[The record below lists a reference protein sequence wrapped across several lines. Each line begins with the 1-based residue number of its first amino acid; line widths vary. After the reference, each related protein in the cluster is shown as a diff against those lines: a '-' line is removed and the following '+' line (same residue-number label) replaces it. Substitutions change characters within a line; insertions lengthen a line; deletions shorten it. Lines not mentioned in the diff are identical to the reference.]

1 MSGQPL
7 LQVTGLSV
15 GYGRL
20 LVVRDV
26 SLEVREGEVVA
37 LIGPNGAGKTTLVSA
52 IAGLLTPAAGQVRF
66 AGQDITG
73 WPAYRVLEQ
82 GLGLVPQ
89 GRQLFGDMT
98 VLDNLL
104 LGSFSRRARPYRRE
118 TLEAMFQR
126 FPILRERK
134 QQQAGQ
140 MSGGEQQMLAIAR
153 TLMARP
159 RLLVLDEPSLG
170 LAPKIVEE
178 VADIVREVSQE
189 GTSVLLVEQNV
200 PMALGVAA
208 RVYVLEAGEV
218 ADQGTP
224 EQLMQRQSIREAY
237 LGI

>member
-153 TLMARP
+153 ALMARP

-178 VADIVREVSQE
+178 VADIVREVSRE

>member
-1 MSGQPL
+1 VSGQPL

-153 TLMARP
+153 ALMARP

-178 VADIVREVSQE
+178 VADIVREVSRE

>member
-1 MSGQPL
+1 VSGQPL